1 MSVFSHKNR
10 QKSGTILTTVQTQQR
25 EQVHQN
31 MFEHQNQTEAPLFDK
46 EGLAAAEDMAV
57 IKFNRKKRR

>member
-25 EQVHQN
+25 EQV
-31 MFEHQNQTEAPLFDK
+31 HQNQTEAPLFDK